1 MSFLPL
7 AFDLQLKSSANSV
20 KSFIF
25 EFLAACYIVTNNVH
39 AYQSRDARLF
49 SERAMHRR
57 QMLLN
62 MLLASAA
69 FALPFSVNAT
79 QIRNARLWRSENK
92 SRLVFDLSGPVKYKT
107 FTLSA
112 PERIIIDVSGA
123 RLEGDFSQLAL
134 ENSPIKAIRSGHFGQ
149 GDTRIVLDLASPVQ
163 LNSFLLGPEGA
174 QGNRLV
180 VDLGHDVAA
189 HPPVQLA
196 AAAPAAVVAK
206 EPPAP
211 VPDKNHPKRDIMVVV
226 DAGHGG
232 KDPGA
237 IGSKGEREKDV
248 VLSIAQLLA
257 KRLKREKGFDVRLV
271 RNDDFFVP
279 LRKRVDIARKYNAD
293 MFISVHADAAPR
305 LTASGASVFAL
316 SENGATSATARFMAQ
331 RENGADLIGANSL
344 LNLKDKDPMLAGVIL
359 DMSMN
364 ATIAASLQLGHT
376 VLGSLEGVTTL
387 HQKRVEQAGF
397 AVLKSPDVPSILVET
412 GFISNSRDSQ
422 RLVTARHQQAV
433 ADGLFDG
440 MKQYFERNPPAG
452 SFIAWRQEQK
462 AAEQAVV

>member
-1 MSFLPL
+1 
-7 AFDLQLKSSANSV
+7 
-20 KSFIF
+20 
-25 EFLAACYIVTNNVH
+25 
-39 AYQSRDARLF
+39 
-49 SERAMHRR
+49 MHRR
-57 QMLLN
+57 QVLLN

-69 FALPFSVNAT
+69 LTLPLGAYAT
-79 QIRNARLWRSENK
+79 QIRNARLWRTNDK
-92 SRLVFDLSGPVKYKT
+92 LRLVLDLSGPVQYKT
-107 FTLSA
+107 FTLTA
-112 PERIIIDVSGA
+112 PDRLIIDVSGS
-123 RLEGDFSQLAL
+123 RLTGDFSQLAL
-134 ENSPIKAIRSGHFGQ
+134 DRTVIKSIRSGHYGQ
-149 GDTRIVLDLASPVQ
+149 GDDTRIVLDLTAPVQ
-163 LNSFLLGPEGA
+163 LNSFLLGPEGG
-174 QGNRLV
+174 QGHRLV
-180 VDLGHDVAA
+180 LDMSSTA
-189 HPPVQLA
+189 HAPVQMAELPPPV
-196 AAAPAAVVAK
+196 
-206 EPPAP
+206 P
-211 VPDKNHPKRDIMVVV
+211 VPIQTNKAHTGRDIMVVV

-237 IGSKGEREKDV
+237 VGSRGEREKDV

-279 LRKRVDIARKYNAD
+279 LRKRVEFAHKSNAD

-316 SENGATSATARFMAQ
+316 SEGGATSATARFMAQ
-331 RENGADLIGANSL
+331 RENGADLLGASSL

-376 VLGSLEGVTTL
+376 VLGSLEGITTL

-440 MKQYFERNPPAG
+440 LQRYFQRNPPVD
-452 SFIAWRQEQK
+452 SHMAWLQAQKHEQ
-462 AAEQAVV
+462 QV

>member
-1 MSFLPL
+1 ML
-7 AFDLQLKSSANSV
+7 DLSV
-20 KSFIF
+20 
-25 EFLAACYIVTNNVH
+25 
-39 AYQSRDARLF
+39 
-49 SERAMHRR
+49 RAMHRR
-57 QMLLN
+57 QILLN

-69 FALPFSVNAT
+69 LALPFSASAT
-79 QIRNARLWRSENK
+79 QIRNARLWRSDNK
-92 SRLVFDLSGPVKYKT
+92 LRLVFDLSGPVQYRT

-112 PERIIIDVSGA
+112 PERIIIDFSGA
-123 RLEGDFSQLAL
+123 RLEGNFSQLAL
-134 ENSPIKAIRSGHFGQ
+134 ENTPIKAIRSGHFGQ
-149 GDTRIVLDLASPVQ
+149 GDTRIVLDLTSAIK
-163 LNSFLLGPEGA
+163 LNSFVLGPDGS

-180 VDLGHDVAA
+180 LDLGSDVAHA
-189 HPPVQLA
+189 PVQM
-196 AAAPAAVVAK
+196 AAAPLAK
-206 EPPAP
+206 PIADP
-211 VPDKNHPKRDIMVVV
+211 VPERNNRKRDIMVVV

-279 LRKRVDIARKYNAD
+279 LRKRVDIAHKYNAD

-316 SENGATSATARFMAQ
+316 SEGGATSATARYMAQ
-331 RENGADLIGANSL
+331 RENGADLIGATSL

-359 DMSMN
+359 DMSMS
-364 ATIAASLQLGHT
+364 ATIAASLQLGNT
-376 VLGSLEGVTTL
+376 ILGSLQGITDL

-412 GFISNSRDSQ
+412 GFISNARDSQ

-433 ADGLFDG
+433 ADGLFEG
-440 MKQYFERNPPAG
+440 MKRYFERNPPVG
-452 SFIAWRQEQK
+452 SYVAWRQEQK
-462 AAEQAVV
+462 AAEQAIV

>member
-1 MSFLPL
+1 
-7 AFDLQLKSSANSV
+7 
-20 KSFIF
+20 
-25 EFLAACYIVTNNVH
+25 
-39 AYQSRDARLF
+39 
-49 SERAMHRR
+49 
-57 QMLLN
+57 MLLN
-62 MLLASAA
+62 MILASAA

-79 QIRNARLWRSENK
+79 QIRNARLWRSDSK
-92 SRLVFDLSGPVKYKT
+92 LRLVLDLSGPVQYKT

-134 ENSPIKAIRSGHFGQ
+134 ENTPIKSIRSGHFGAS
-149 GDTRIVLDLASPVQ
+149 DTRIVLDLTSPVK
-163 LNSFLLGPEGA
+163 LNSFLLGPDGS

-180 VDLGHDVAA
+180 LDLGHDVLARA
-189 HPPVQLA
+189 PVQLA
-196 AAAPAAVVAK
+196 AAAPLVK
-206 EPPAP
+206 EPQGPLAAR
-211 VPDKNHPKRDIMVVV
+211 DRSKRDIMIVV

-237 IGSKGEREKDV
+237 VGSKGEREKDV
-248 VLSIAQLLA
+248 VLSISQLLA

-331 RENGADLIGANSL
+331 RENGADLIGATSL

-364 ATIAASLQLGHT
+364 ATIAASLELGHT

-440 MKQYFERNPPAG
+440 MKRYFERNPPAG
-452 SFIAWRQEQK
+452 SYLAWQQK
-462 AAEQAVV
+462 QRADEAAV